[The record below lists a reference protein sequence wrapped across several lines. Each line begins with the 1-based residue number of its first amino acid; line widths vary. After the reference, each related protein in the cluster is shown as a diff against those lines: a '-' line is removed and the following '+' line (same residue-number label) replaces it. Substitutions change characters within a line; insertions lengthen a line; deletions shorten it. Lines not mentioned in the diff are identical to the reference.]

1 MQALDDI
8 GNPDAPYGSREWC
21 SAMRLHI
28 QNGIDEA
35 KSRVSHIRFSLKS
48 TRDEAHFVS
57 LQDKDGNK
65 FSSWEDFCQYPRPWG
80 LGFSVE
86 VANAIIEE
94 RNGDRLISCVA
105 ADTMARAQPLKANG
119 GDRRSAEAKDQ
130 VDNIKLKHKGG
141 TDPEYLA
148 ARIKRDH
155 PDIAQAVER
164 GEYRSMR
171 QAALAAG
178 IVKQSTPLDTLR
190 RAWAKASED
199 ERAAFR
205 DEIDKPVMDRRF
217 G

>member
-105 ADTMARAQPLKANG
+105 ADTMARAQPARAHG
-119 GDRRSAEAKDQ
+119 GDRKSEKVKDQ
-130 VDNIKLKHKGG
+130 DSDTTLIGRG
-141 TDPEYLA
+141 ADYLA